1 MNKGK
6 LFSQKSFL
14 AFILGICTVW
24 STTVFSTTWIDF
36 TTFPDGMPM
45 IGDIMHDTL
54 IYNQFRSLGVIFPNI
69 YLGTTNSPRVIYD
82 PNGTTISKFGI
93 LVSGGPTGFFGN
105 IEMDFVGPSLPNFVT
120 MEIIGSGLSIGAS
133 IKAFNPDGVLLGAAT
148 EFYYGS
154 TGRDFPVTFFAP
166 GGETIAKLYTMWN

>member
-1 MNKGK
+1 
-6 LFSQKSFL
+6 
-14 AFILGICTVW
+14 
-24 STTVFSTTWIDF
+24 
-36 TTFPDGMPM
+36 
-45 IGDIMHDTL
+45 MHETPLHD
-54 IYNQFRSLGVIFPNI
+54 QFRSWGVIFPNI
-69 YLGTTNSPRVIYD
+69 YPGSTNSPRVIYD
-82 PNGTTISKFGI
+82 PDGTTISKFGI

-166 GGETIAKLYTMWN
+166 GGETIARVIYNGGINPTTAASIDNLSFGSAPTSVPEPPTMLLLGFSLIGLIGFRRKSKR